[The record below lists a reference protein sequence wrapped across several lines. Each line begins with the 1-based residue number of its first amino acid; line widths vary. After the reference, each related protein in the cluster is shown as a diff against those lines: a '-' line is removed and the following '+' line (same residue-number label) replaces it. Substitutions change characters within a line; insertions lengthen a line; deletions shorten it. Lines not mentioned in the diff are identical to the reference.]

1 MTDGQ
6 EEEFSSLPDVCVIKC
21 TIRNAMIK
29 LQGNGLS
36 GQSAAWITAWRSVCL
51 PAGLCRSNTMVHVF
65 EGREDRAGD
74 DHR

>member
-1 MTDGQ
+1 MYYQKCNDKTTGKRAVGAFSNPDG
-6 EEEFSSLPDVCVIKC
+6 
-21 TIRNAMIK
+21 
-29 LQGNGLS
+29 GLE
-36 GQSAAWITAWRSVCL
+36 VCL

>member
-36 GQSAAWITAWRSVCL
+36 GHSATQ
-51 PAGLCRSNTMVHVF
+51 MV
-65 EGREDRAGD
+65 A
-74 DHR
+74 